1 VQTVAAKEAKMSDF
15 FQNGEIA
22 TFHKLKHR
30 ELQVLESE
38 LEEAASHRPISLVL
52 PYIPT
57 ELQGAGLP
65 RIAAELRKV
74 KYLQNLIVTVGKAG
88 RDDFEDARRF
98 FSGLPQKPK
107 LIWCTGPRIQA
118 IFDRL
123 KQEGI
128 DVGEDGKGRSA
139 WIAYG
144 YILALEDS
152 HVIALHDC
160 DIVTYNRE
168 LLARLCYPVAHPNI
182 GFEFCKGYYSRVT
195 DRLHGRV
202 TRLFVSP
209 LLRSL
214 KATLGAN
221 AFMDYLDSFRYIL
234 AGEFAMDIELARR
247 LRIPGDWGIEVGV
260 LAEVHRNCVLS
271 RVCQVDLSDSYEHKH
286 QPLTLEDPDKGLLK
300 MGTDIAKCLFRNLAS
315 RGYILTHEFFISL
328 KSCYLRIAQDFITRY
343 EHDSAINGLKY
354 DRHREV
360 SQSEAFLRCIESAS
374 QQFLQ
379 TPLEVPYIANWN
391 RVASAVPSIFSMLLE
406 AVDADSKIH

>member
-1 VQTVAAKEAKMSDF
+1 MSDF

-22 TFHKLKHR
+22 TFHKLRHR
-30 ELQVLESE
+30 DLAELERE
-38 LEEAASHRPISLVL
+38 LEEASRHRPISLVL
-52 PYIPT
+52 PYIPI
-57 ELQGAGLP
+57 ELKGAGLP
-65 RIAAELRKV
+65 RIVKQLRDV
-74 KYLQNLIVTVGKAG
+74 TYLKNVIVTVGRAG
-88 RDDFEDARRF
+88 IEDFQNARQF
-98 FSGLPQKPK
+98 FSELPQKPK
-107 LIWCTGPRIQA
+107 LIWCTGPRMQA
-118 IFDRL
+118 IYDRL

-144 YILALEDS
+144 YILALENS

-160 DIVTYNRE
+160 DIVTYDRE
-168 LLARLCYPVAHPNI
+168 LLARLCYPTTHPNI

-195 DRLHGRV
+195 DQLHGRV
-202 TRLFVSP
+202 TRLFVTP

-214 KATLGAN
+214 KATLGSN
-221 AFMDYLDSFRYIL
+221 SFLDYLDSFRYIL
-234 AGEFAMDIELARR
+234 AGEFSMDIELARR

-286 QPLTLEDPDKGLLK
+286 QPLTLEDPDQGLLK

-328 KSCYLRIAQDFITRY
+328 KSCYLRIAQDFIAHY

-391 RVASAVPSIFSMLLE
+391 RVASAVPSIFRMLLE
-406 AVDADSKIH
+406 AVEADSRM

>member
-1 VQTVAAKEAKMSDF
+1 LKGIRLEKEEKMSDF
-15 FQNGEIA
+15 FQNGEIS
-22 TFHKLKHR
+22 TFHKLRHRNLEELER
-30 ELQVLESE
+30 ELEG
-38 LEEAASHRPISLVL
+38 ASKHRPISLVL
-52 PYIPT
+52 PYIPI

-65 RIAAELRKV
+65 RIASELQAV
-74 KYLQNLIVTVGKAG
+74 SYLKNVIVTVGRASL
-88 RDDFEDARRF
+88 DDFKDARRF
-98 FSGLPQKPK
+98 FERLPQKPK
-107 LIWCTGPRIQA
+107 LIWCTGPRMQA
-118 IFDRL
+118 IYDRL
-123 KQEGI
+123 QQEGI

-144 YILALEDS
+144 YILALENS

-160 DIVTYNRE
+160 DIVTYERE
-168 LLARLCYPVAHPNI
+168 LLARLCFPVAHPNI

-195 DRLHGRV
+195 DQLHGRV

-214 KATLGAN
+214 KATLGSN
-221 AFMDYLDSFRYIL
+221 PFLDYLDSFRYIL
-234 AGEFAMDIELARR
+234 AGEFSMDIELARR

-328 KSCYLRIAQDFITRY
+328 KSCYLRIAQDFIARY
-343 EHDSAINGLKY
+343 EHDSAINGLRY

-374 QQFLQ
+374 QQFLR

-406 AVDADSKIH
+406 AVESDSKI